1 MTSVRPATQSD
12 LQSWANM
19 RSKLW
24 PSATEQEH
32 LLELK
37 KSFSQNIFQGWIA
50 LDAEKYRLLPEEAL
64 LKTTSRA
71 TKS

>member
-32 LLELK
+32 LFEFK
-37 KSFSQNIFQGWIA
+37 ESFNQNSSQGWKLSSLKSTA
-50 LDAEKYRLLPEEAL
+50 GAELSGLIWKI
-64 LKTTSRA
+64 
-71 TKS
+71 